1 MDVAVP
7 ALPLHCTFDAAD
19 WQRLAQH
26 WHAVA
31 LSSEVSEAP
40 FKATLLDEPLVLYRL
55 GSELVAA
62 RDVCPH
68 RGVPLS
74 MGTADGGGVVCA
86 YHGLRFG
93 AGGRCNHIPA
103 SPSQNI
109 PVKMRLHT
117 YAVAERYGLIWVCLA
132 KPAGVSDADIQIP
145 PMPGWDEDGF
155 QQIVCPAFDIGGSA
169 ARQLEGFIDV
179 AHFAFVHTATFA
191 QPDKREVPAYTTTE
205 TPTGFNADYLSS
217 VANYSV
223 DMPLPDV
230 DPNFQ
235 WLRHFEVHLP
245 FTATL
250 TIHFPVPGKRLVI
263 MNAASPVSKHTTRLL
278 VPIARNFDTHL
289 PVEDVHAFNLGVFE
303 EDRAMVEAQR
313 PEYLPLDPLLEVHI
327 PADRSSIAY
336 RRGLRSQGYSDFFLR

>member
-7 ALPLHCTFDAAD
+7 ALPLHCTFAAAD

-31 LSSEVSEAP
+31 LSSEVGQAP
-40 FKATLLDEPLVLYRL
+40 FKATLLDESLVLYRL
-55 GSELVAA
+55 GDELVAA

-93 AGGRCNHIPA
+93 AGGRCNHTPA
-103 SPSQNI
+103 SPNQNI
-109 PVKMRLHT
+109 PAKMRLHT
-117 YAVAERYGLIWVCLA
+117 YAVAERYGLIWVCLS
-132 KPAGVSDADIQIP
+132 KPAGVSEAEVQIP

-230 DPNFQ
+230 DPSFQ

-263 MNAASPVSKHTTRLL
+263 MNAASPVSKHKTRLL

-289 PVEDVHAFNLGVFE
+289 PVEDVHAFNRRGFE
-303 EDRAMVEAQR
+303 EDRAMGGAQR